1 METVQHQ
8 SNPRRRVTIAD
19 IALRAGVS
27 KGAVSYALNG
37 RPGISE
43 ATRRRILDI
52 SEELGWYP
60 NSAARALSAAHAGAC
75 GLVLTRPARTLAF
88 EPFFM
93 GLMAGIEAEL
103 SSRSVALTIQVVDDL
118 EAEMAVYRRWWAEH
132 RVDGVLVKDLW
143 VLDPRIEQIE
153 QLGLPAVVIGGP
165 EGTGN
170 LSAIWSDDGGGVI
183 EVVRYL
189 ARLGHVRI
197 ARVAGLPEFLHT
209 EIRTEAFLATMKEL
223 SLSPQVV
230 TTDYTAESG
239 AQVTRQLLSDR
250 RPPTAIVYDNDVLA
264 VAGLGVAHEM
274 GLLVPSDVSLVG
286 WDDSLY
292 TQAVHPPLTAVKRDI
307 VAMGAHAARAL
318 LALLDDG
325 VSTREGEPAGQLI
338 VRGTTARPSGVT
350 LAPPRATRGVARR
363 QRRAASGGA

>member
-1 METVQHQ
+1 
-8 SNPRRRVTIAD
+8 VTIAD
-19 IALRAGVS
+19 IAVRAGVS

-37 RPGISE
+37 RPGISD
-43 ATRRRILDI
+43 ATRRRILEI
-52 SEELGWYP
+52 SEDLGWYP
-60 NSAARALSAAHAGAC
+60 NSAARALSAARAGAC
-75 GLVLTRPARTLAF
+75 GLVLARPARTLAF

-143 VLDPRIEQIE
+143 VDDPRIEQIE

-170 LSAIWSDDGGGVI
+170 LSAVWSDDGGAVI

-197 ARVAGLPEFLHT
+197 ARVAGVPEFLHT
-209 EIRTEAFLATMKEL
+209 ETRTEAFLATMAEL

-274 GLLVPSDVSLVG
+274 GLSVPADVSLVG

-292 TQAVHPPLTAVKRDI
+292 TQAVHPPLTAVRRDI
-307 VAMGAHAARAL
+307 VAMGAHAASAL
-318 LALLDDG
+318 LALISEG
-325 VSTREGEPAGQLI
+325 VVTRIGEPSGQLI
-338 VRGTTARPSGVT
+338 PRGTTSRPFSAVAAPARAPRLVT
-350 LAPPRATRGVARR
+350 PRPRRATN
-363 QRRAASGGA
+363 SGA